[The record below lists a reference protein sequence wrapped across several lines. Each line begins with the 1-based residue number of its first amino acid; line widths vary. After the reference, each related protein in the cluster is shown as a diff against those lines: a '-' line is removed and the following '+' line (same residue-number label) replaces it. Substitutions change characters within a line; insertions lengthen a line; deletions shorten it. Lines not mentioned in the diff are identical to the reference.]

1 MELTKEQKLFQTIVE
16 KAWEDADFKAALI
29 NDPVNAIE
37 ALTGVR
43 LHIPEGKTIK
53 VYDQTD
59 ENKVYV
65 NIHAEPSLDDVEL
78 TDEQLEIVAGG
89 GDPLPVI
96 QGVTNPLGGTTG
108 G

>member
-1 MELTKEQKLFQTIVE
+1 MGLTKEQKLFSIIVE
-16 KAWEDADFKAALI
+16 KAWEDEAFKAALMQ
-29 NDPVNAIE
+29 DPVNAIE
-37 ALTGVR
+37 ALTGER
-43 LHIPEGKTIK
+43 LTIPEGKTIK
-53 VYDQTD
+53 VCDQTD
-59 ENKVYV
+59 SNTVYV
-65 NIHAEPSLDDVEL
+65 NIHAEPSLDDIEL